1 MEDLVEFQEHYW
13 QDLEEEIILLK
24 HVSKV
29 GRKSF
34 VGFSALVISLKL

>member
-13 QDLEEEIILLK
+13 QDLEEGIE

-29 GRKSF
+29 GRKTF